1 MDSKLK
7 KPPHY
12 RNKFTSAGK
21 KKKGVIRSG
30 ILKNNM
36 LNLFKE
42 LKDKIEVSLR
52 IRNKI
57 KRTH

>member
-7 KPPHY
+7 NPPHY

-21 KKKGVIRSG
+21 KKKKGVIRSG
-30 ILKNNM
+30 ILKNTM

-42 LKDKIEVSLR
+42 LKDKIEQFL
-52 IRNKI
+52 
-57 KRTH
+57 